1 MEGEKPISLREIAQI
16 AGVSVA
22 TVSRVIHKNGRF
34 SKETEARVREVI
46 ERYHYSPDITAQ
58 SMRTK
63 RIPAVGILYPDLAN
77 QHLAEIVVDLEER
90 FFDLGYATFIC
101 GTRGNAAREEAYIQL
116 LRQHKVSGLIFLF
129 GARVDHR
136 AEIGPL
142 PKVYIGRTPSYLQD
156 LDDRTVVIETDHVH
170 SGYMAA
176 NHLLERAGLS
186 PPGAW
191 GWRWNFPSA
200 WPGCSRGGRR
210 AFPAR

>member
-176 NHLLERAGLS
+176 NHLLERDAAGSSS
-186 PPGAW
+186 PRAGP
-191 GWRWNFPSA
+191 WRPT
-200 WPGCSRGGRR
+200 CSRGGRR